1 MKMTIEIPEDVLAE
15 LMHLTG
21 HQTKR
26 EAVEYALREAAQ
38 RARRH
43 RVWVSAF
50 EGLTPAQIAADAA
63 PKPSDLVDAP
73 DIDWDAVNRAVATEG
88 RRAAFQDKLLQGD
101 PCLNEPQSVY
111 GANLPKP

>member
-1 MKMTIEIPEDVLAE
+1 MKMTIEIPEDVLSE

-21 HQTKR
+21 HKTKR
-26 EAVEYALREAAQ
+26 EALREAAQ

-50 EGLTPAQIAADAA
+50 EGLTPAQLAADAA

-73 DIDWDAVNRAVATEG
+73 DIDWDAVNHAIATDG
-88 RRAAFQDKLLQGD
+88 RRAAFQDKLFQGD
-101 PCLNEPQSVY
+101 VSLNEPQSVY
-111 GANLPKP
+111 GTNLPKP